1 MLCDK
6 IVVGLYW
13 NNNFVEMSTRRSTK
27 QLRDKPASQRDPGE
41 HPEIWL
47 DADVDL
53 RSSLSERYDFLQ
65 IVGNSGLMR
74 QVYEQIAQVAPTTA
88 TVLIQ
93 GESGTGK
100 ELVANAL
107 HINSPRSR
115 KPFIK
120 VNCGALSETLI
131 EMELFGQERGAFTD
145 AFRRKPG
152 RFELASGGTL
162 FLDEIGELPLVAQA
176 KLLRVLQTRE
186 FERIGGTETIK
197 ADVRLVAATN
207 RRLEKEVAAGR
218 FREDLY
224 YRLNVFNITVPALRE
239 RRDDIEPLAE
249 YFLDKHAS
257 QNRKSIRRFSA
268 YAMNLLNNYGWPG
281 NVRELENV
289 IERAVV
295 VCDGALIHHYHLSPE
310 LQTSRSAIN
319 GDGLFAA
326 VAAFER
332 ELICDA
338 LKNSSG
344 HRKHAA
350 RFLKISERVLNYK
363 IQKYKI
369 RCESFRD

>member
-1 MLCDK
+1 MNTK
-6 IVVGLYW
+6 R
-13 NNNFVEMSTRRSTK
+13 STRQIHDQPAGR
-27 QLRDKPASQRDPGE
+27 RDLDNHS
-41 HPEIWL
+41 EIWL
-47 DADVDL
+47 DADADL
-53 RSSLSERYDFLQ
+53 RSSLTERYDFLQ

-74 QVYEQIAQVAPTTA
+74 QVYEQIAQVAPTTV

-107 HINSPRSR
+107 HVNSPRS
-115 KPFIK
+115 KGPFIK

-152 RFELASGGTL
+152 RFELAFGGTI

-186 FERIGGTETIK
+186 FERIGGAETLK
-197 ADVRLVAATN
+197 ADVRLIAATN

-224 YRLNVFNITVPALRE
+224 YRLNVFNIMVPSLRE

-268 YAMNLLNNYGWPG
+268 HAMNLLKHYDWPG

-295 VCDGALIHHYHLSPE
+295 VCDGTLIHHYHLSPE
-310 LQTSRSAIN
+310 LQASRSAIN
-319 GDGLFAA
+319 SDGLVAA

-332 ELICDA
+332 ELIYDA
-338 LKNSSG
+338 LKNSGG

-350 RFLKISERVLNYK
+350 QSLKISERVLNYK
-363 IQKYKI
+363 IQKHKI